1 MIYTGG
7 NPALKNAGS
16 DPSVM
21 GTFLAL
27 NSPGVGAT
35 ATIIA
40 HENVAARM
48 TGALGTNPP
57 TPPDS
62 WPIDTY
68 LTERRRQIGRRGQ
81 RLRHREQYLR
91 ALDVLALFGEAQ
103 RGVDGRPAG
112 RGDFARGGE
121 MARGERPA
129 ASKGRE
135 QTQSNAARRERY
147 HQHRSDRFL
156 AQPCASR
163 R

>member
-1 MIYTGG
+1 GRWRRRGG
-7 NPALKNAGS
+7 VRNVDLAALRTERGRRA
-16 DPSVM
+16 
-21 GTFLAL
+21 
-27 NSPGVGAT
+27 VG
-35 ATIIA
+35 
-40 HENVAARM
+40 
-48 TGALGTNPP
+48 
-57 TPPDS
+57 D
-62 WPIDTY
+62 

-135 QTQSNAARRERY
+135 QTQSNAAR
-147 HQHRSDRFL
+147 
-156 AQPCASR
+156 
-163 R
+163 